1 MASNQLMMETSIL
14 KQNLIELT
22 FAATSTSVHVAD
34 IIALTKVATYF
45 LLLPCIT
52 FLDKYIIQ
60 TDQTY
65 ENALCG
71 KTNMDYLLYDL

>member
-1 MASNQLMMETSIL
+1 MMETFIV
-14 KQNLIELT
+14 KQNIIELT

-52 FLDKYIIQ
+52 FLDKYIIPTAQ
-60 TDQTY
+60 TH

-71 KTNMDYLLYDL
+71 KNNVNYLLY